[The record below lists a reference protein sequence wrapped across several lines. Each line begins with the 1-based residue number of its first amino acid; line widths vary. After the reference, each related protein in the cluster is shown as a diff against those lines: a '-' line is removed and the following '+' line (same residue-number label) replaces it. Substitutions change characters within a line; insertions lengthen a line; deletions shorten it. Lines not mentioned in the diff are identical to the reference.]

1 MNQCNKFGRKLR
13 ILSLCFILL
22 AAVTVFAVTPFA
34 FAEDQTVSD
43 ETAAEEGSAG
53 ILEEEPFIPPVS
65 FTNVAP
71 FGEPVQGAA
80 PAYAVQAAN
89 DGAETDDGMVLSKTA
104 TANNDGT
111 YTIKMEAY
119 ATGEKV
125 ISEELKDVPT
135 DIVLVLDQSGSM
147 DENMG
152 TVSFEQYKDESWWGS
167 TTYHTRNRDYY
178 EYRHNG
184 GSANL
189 WHKLADGSYVSVSV
203 VRQEN
208 PSYTA
213 ITNGK
218 NNSTSG
224 KATSYWSNRNN
235 LYALVDGEYL
245 KVTVNR
251 TSNGGTYTYTLPD
264 GTQIASQNGSNQ
276 SPTFT
281 GIEGNVIYLAAVD
294 DTQTVYTYTY
304 TDSNGN
310 VQTIGTSTGAD
321 TVFSPTLYKRVID
334 TSSGISK
341 LDALKS
347 AVTSFVNSVNRKALG
362 ADGQYGTEDDI
373 AHRIAIVGFASNSS
387 NNNTELLSTGNVTD
401 YWSANNASYS
411 DALVSAC
418 GTNGNVNPRLSTAID
433 RLSANG
439 DTYLEYGMDMANKI
453 FVQYPITAEDTSGRQ
468 RVVVVFTDGYPAPY
482 NTNDFNYSMANSAIQ
497 NANAS
502 KQTYGATVYT
512 VGVFSTADPAA
523 DIETNFAA
531 SDGWSNNKNNLTD
544 QQEAVAANRYM
555 HYVSSNFPGATS
567 LNQGGS
573 MNPNANPFAGGDSY
587 YLSAADANDL
597 NNIFKQISENVE
609 SGGTTSTLTS
619 SSVVKDVISPY
630 FTLPKGASANDITLE
645 TYACTGKNGSDYTW
659 SKNADAMGAKAS
671 ISGDQ
676 VSVTGFNFSENYVG
690 TVTEGDKVT
699 YRGHKLV
706 ISFKVT
712 PKPGFLGGNN
722 VPTNTNAGIYA
733 NRSDADDENKD
744 PVRSFNVPTVNVSIP
759 DITVTA
765 ADKNVYLLQNPTDED
780 LKAGMIVTCGNV
792 DITDPSNLA
801 NWQKEFVTIDTPSVS
816 KSDGFNATADGTYT
830 ITASVSPKDDGSE
843 EAESGTGTANIN
855 VFKPEVTFKD
865 SQIYLG
871 QTVENYDVNLA
882 DVQWK
887 HEDTIADS
895 TNMGDASAPELTYS
909 YNPTPNGFK
918 KDTGVKVTGVTI
930 NNTSVI
936 NHVTFSHDAC
946 DVLESNCQ
954 FGKEGFTLNDC
965 NFIVHVKGFDLMI
978 QKQGAQ
984 PIDENQSFIF
994 NVEKLEGDKWV
1005 LVTQAVVL
1013 GNSYVTITELPIGTY
1028 RVVEDQNWS
1037 WRYNL
1042 QSVTGGVVEDMP
1054 SFANQVTFDGVN
1066 GDISKTLIFTN
1077 TRTQTKWLNG
1087 SAFCQNYWTKGE
1099 DGNWK
1104 VEKHTFPNQKKDT
1117 QNN

>member
-1 MNQCNKFGRKLR
+1 M
-13 ILSLCFILL
+13 
-22 AAVTVFAVTPFA
+22 A
-34 FAEDQTVSD
+34 
-43 ETAAEEGSAG
+43 
-53 ILEEEPFIPPVS
+53 
-65 FTNVAP
+65 
-71 FGEPVQGAA
+71 
-80 PAYAVQAAN
+80 
-89 DGAETDDGMVLSKTA
+89 DD
-104 TANNDGT
+104 
-111 YTIKMEAY
+111 
-119 ATGEKV
+119 
-125 ISEELKDVPT
+125 
-135 DIVLVLDQSGSM
+135 
-147 DENMG
+147 
-152 TVSFEQYKDESWWGS
+152 
-167 TTYHTRNRDYY
+167 
-178 EYRHNG
+178 
-184 GSANL
+184 
-189 WHKLADGSYVSVSV
+189 SYVSVSV
-203 VRQEN
+203 ERQGTVG
-208 PSYTA
+208 YTG
-213 ITNGK
+213 ITNGR
-218 NNSTSG
+218 NESSG
-224 KATSYWSNRNN
+224 GWGGSFTNLYDNRDN
-235 LYALVDGEYL
+235 LYALVSGVYQ
-245 KVTVNR
+245 KVTVT
-251 TSNGGTYTYTLPD
+251 TSGRGNNKTYTYTLPD
-264 GTQIASQNGSNQ
+264 GTEIASSQGQNS
-276 SPTFT
+276 SPTISNT
-281 GIEGNVIYLAAVD
+281 DDNKLYLAAVD

-468 RVVVVFTDGYPAPY
+468 RVVVVFTDGYPAPS

-531 SDGWSNNKNNLTD
+531 SDGWNNNKNNLTD

-609 SGGTTSTLTS
+609 SGGTSSTLTS

-630 FTLPKGASANDITLE
+630 FTLPEGTTSDGITLE
-645 TYACTGKNGSDYTW
+645 TYACTSKNGSDYTW
-659 SKNADAMGAKAS
+659 SKNADAMGANAI

-722 VPTNTNAGIYA
+722 VPTNANAGIYA
-733 NRSDADDENKD
+733 KEGDASAVKT
-744 PVRSFNVPTVNVSIP
+744 FGVPTVNVSIP
-759 DITVTA
+759 KITVNA
-765 ADKNVYLLQNPTDED
+765 AEKNVYLLQNPTDD
-780 LKAGMIVTCGNV
+780 QLRAGMTVKCGDV
-792 DITDPSNLA
+792 DITDPSRLA
-801 NWQKEFVTIDTPSVS
+801 GWQKEFVTIDTPSVS
-816 KSDGFNATADGTYT
+816 KSAGFDATADGTYT
-830 ITASVSPKDDGSE
+830 ITASVSPKSPVEGG
-843 EAESGTGTANIN
+843 ATAKTNKGTAKIN
-855 VFKPEVTFKD
+855 VFKPEVTFRD

-871 QTVENYDVNLA
+871 QTAHYEDNQVANGV
-882 DVQWK
+882 VWK
-887 HEDTIADS
+887 HGDLIAGTDDVTII
-895 TNMGDASAPELTYS
+895 GDAPALVYEYS
-909 YNPTPNGFK
+909 PDAGAFK
-918 KDTGVKVTGVTI
+918 KDTNVKVTVKIGENNDVTSHVSFKRTDLSG
-930 NNTSVI
+930 NT
-936 NHVTFSHDAC
+936 T
-946 DVLESNCQ
+946 DVANTDDSR
-954 FGKEGFTLNDC
+954 T
-965 NFIVHVKGFDLMI
+965 NFIVHVKGFDLTI

-994 NVEKLEGDKWV
+994 NVERLEGDKWV

-1013 GNSYVTITELPIGTY
+1013 GNRYVTITELPIGTY

-1042 QSVTGGVVEDMP
+1042 QSVTGGVIGDMQP
-1054 SFANQVTFDGVN
+1054 FANQVTFDGVN
-1066 GDISKTLIFTN
+1066 GDLSKTLIFTN

-1087 SAFCQNYWTKGE
+1087 SAFCQNYWTKDA

-1104 VEKHTFPNQKKDT
+1104 VEKHTFPNQE
-1117 QNN
+1117 NN